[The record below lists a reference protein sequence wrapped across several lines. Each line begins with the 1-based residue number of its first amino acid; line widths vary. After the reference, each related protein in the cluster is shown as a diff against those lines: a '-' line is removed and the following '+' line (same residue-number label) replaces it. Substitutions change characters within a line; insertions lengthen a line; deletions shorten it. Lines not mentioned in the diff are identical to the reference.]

1 MSLTYGPLSASIGRG
16 MSAAPAPLRYGAV
29 VIGASAGGVR
39 VLGEILALLPADF
52 PLPILI
58 VLHLSRTQDSRLAE
72 VLGYRSRLPVAWA
85 RWGERAVPGRVY
97 VAPRDRHLLLQSNGR
112 LALSNAD
119 PVAWWRPAVDRLFES
134 AAAALGPRAIGVV
147 LSGALWD
154 GTRGIAA
161 IREAGGVTIAQ
172 DEQSSD
178 HFEMPAG
185 AIDIGGADIVLP
197 PAKIAEALQV
207 LAGLLAE
214 KPAAA

>member
-1 MSLTYGPLSASIGRG
+1 MTAGPG
-16 MSAAPAPLRYGAV
+16 PLRYGAV

-39 VLGEILALLPADF
+39 VLGEILSLLPASF

-58 VLHLSRTQDSRLAE
+58 VLHLSRSQESRLAE
-72 VLGYRSRLPVAWA
+72 VLGFRSRMPVSWA
-85 RWGERAVPGRVY
+85 RWGERALPGRVY
-97 VAPRDRHLLLQSNGR
+97 IAPRDRHLLLQPNGR
-112 LALSNAD
+112 LALSDAV
-119 PVAWWRPAVDRLFES
+119 PVGWWRPAVDLLFES
-134 AAAALGPRAIGVV
+134 AAALRARAIGVV

-172 DEQSSD
+172 DEESSD

-207 LAGLLAE
+207 LASLPADE
-214 KPAAA
+214 PAAA